1 MVAALCSYNRHAM
14 PGWSFPEYVLLALLP
29 PLLACSA
36 FFSGSETA
44 LFGVSESEK
53 FQLRR
58 RHSIGSRAVDAL
70 LEHPRMLL
78 ITVLGGNMTV
88 NTLYFVIS
96 SVLIMHADVGV
107 AAGIALAAGVLLLI
121 VLFGE
126 VLPKLYA
133 NAHRMSLALACAPPM
148 LAIHRATTPLRLLVD
163 SVVVSP
169 LSRLTAP
176 TDAPPRLDAAE
187 LAELLDVTRD
197 QGVID
202 LDEQIVMRDVIRM
215 GRTRVHAIMTPR
227 VRMPAVA
234 ADATRDKAMA
244 LLRRYRAPLVP
255 VYDGSLDNIVGVLDA
270 MALLRDGGVMLE
282 GGISTRRDGPTRPS
296 NELPKRA
303 ILRPEFVPEL
313 ATVDRL
319 LIHLRQRG
327 ARAAIVVDEYGGTS
341 GFVTVDDIIAQIAA
355 LDEDDE
361 SDDKRRE
368 GGTS

>member
-1 MVAALCSYNRHAM
+1 M
-14 PGWSFPEYVLLALLP
+14 PGWSFTEYVLLAFTL
-29 PLLACSA
+29 PLLVCSA

-44 LFGVSESEK
+44 LFGLSESEK
-53 FQLRR
+53 LQLRR
-58 RHSIGSRAVDAL
+58 RSTIGSRAVHAL

-78 ITVLGGNMTV
+78 ITVLAGNMTV

-107 AAGIALAAGVLLLI
+107 TAGIAMAAGVLIVI

-133 NAHRMSLALACAPPM
+133 NAHRITFSLACAPPL
-148 LAIHRATTPLRLLVD
+148 LAIHRASTLIRLLVD
-163 SVVVSP
+163 SIVVTP

-176 TDAPPRLDAAE
+176 SAAPPRLDAAE

-215 GRTRVHAIMTPR
+215 GRTRVHEIMTPR
-227 VRMPAVA
+227 VHMPAVS
-234 ADATRDKAMA
+234 ADASRDKAIA
-244 LLRRYRAPLVP
+244 LLRRRREPLVP
-255 VYDGSLDNIVGVLDA
+255 LYDGSLDTIVGVLDA
-270 MALLRDGGVMLE
+270 MALLREEGVALE
-282 GGISTRRDGPTRPS
+282 GGIGPRRRKAQARE
-296 NELPKRA
+296 NKLPAQA
-303 ILRPEFVPEL
+303 ILRPEFVPEV

-319 LIHLRQRG
+319 LLFLRQRG

-341 GFVTVDDIIAQIAA
+341 GFVTIDHVINQIAA
-355 LDEDDE
+355 EHQPDDE
-361 SDDKRRE
+361 QLDAAHE
-368 GGTS
+368 GGAS